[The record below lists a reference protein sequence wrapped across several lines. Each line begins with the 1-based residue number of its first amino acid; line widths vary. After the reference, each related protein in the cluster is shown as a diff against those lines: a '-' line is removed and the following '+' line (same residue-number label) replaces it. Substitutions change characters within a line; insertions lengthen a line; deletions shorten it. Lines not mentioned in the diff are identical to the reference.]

1 MEAKYPN
8 GIIELEEMEF
18 YAYHGCFREEQVV
31 GNRFLV
37 NMALKTDME
46 QPGHSDKIDD
56 ALNYVEVYD
65 LVKAELQKTSNL
77 LEHVTTR
84 VIDSLYRHFPQIQWM
99 RVKISKMNPP
109 VGGKMNKV
117 SVTLER

>member
-8 GIIELEEMEF
+8 GIIELEEMEI

-31 GNRFLV
+31 GNHFLV
-37 NMALKTDME
+37 NVALKTDME
-46 QPGHSDKIDD
+46 KPGHSDKIDD
-56 ALNYVEVYD
+56 ALNYVRVYD
-65 LVKAELQKTSNL
+65 LVKAELQQTSNL

-84 VIDSLYRHFPQIQWM
+84 VIDSLYQHFPQIQWT
-99 RVKISKMNPP
+99 RVKISKLNPP
-109 VGGKMNKV
+109 VGGKMSKV